1 MNWWIW
7 LILGLGLGTLTT
19 WWAVRTFPK
28 FNLLDFPERYDLTR
42 DRLPYPGGLMLFI
55 ASLLLAVIDFS
66 FLVLLL
72 PLIVLGTLSFID
84 DRCRVSALKRLLVQ
98 IWLAAFVVLMG
109 VQINFITNPFAA
121 TNFELAMHWPWLAF
135 LVSVIW
141 IVAIQ
146 NAINWF
152 DGLPGLSVGVS
163 GVGFLVLAVLGLIRP
178 ELWFDPNHL
187 PLTHANFYLAGLCV
201 GAWWFYWRG
210 KIILGDTGS
219 QVLGFLLAVMSIWS
233 GAKIATTLMVLG
245 LPMLDFVWVIFRRM
259 VLQRKSPFSGDMA
272 HMHHLLT
279 QKVKKARMVS
289 LWLILS
295 SLCLGFAALLFAPM
309 VKLWLL
315 LIFGVLVIA
324 LNFWLW
330 ETQRRH

>member
-1 MNWWIW
+1 MI
-7 LILGLGLGTLTT
+7 GLGLGALTT
-19 WWAVRTFPK
+19 WVAVKLFPK
-28 FNLLDFPERYDLTR
+28 LNLLDFPERYGLTR
-42 DRLPYPGGLMLFI
+42 ERLPYPGGLMLFVS
-55 ASLLLAVIDFS
+55 SLLIGFVDSS
-66 FLVLLL
+66 FLILLL
-72 PLIVLGTLSFID
+72 PVMVLGVLSFID
-84 DRCRVSALKRLLVQ
+84 DRCRVSALKRLAVQ
-98 IWLAAFVVLMG
+98 IWLAAFVVIMG

-121 TNFELAMHWPWLAF
+121 TNFDIATDWPWLAF
-135 LVSVIW
+135 ALSVIW

-163 GVGFLVLAVLGLIRP
+163 GVGFLVLAILGLIRP
-178 ELWFDPNHL
+178 ELWFD
-187 PLTHANFYLAGLCV
+187 LTHISLTYANFYLAGLCI

-259 VLQRKSPFSGDMA
+259 VLQKKSPFSGDMA

-295 SLCLGFAALLFAPM
+295 SLGLGLAALVAAPM
-309 VKLWLL
+309 TKLWLIL
-315 LIFGVLVIA
+315 VFGLAVIG
-324 LNFWLW
+324 LNLWLW
-330 ETQRRH
+330 NTQSEN